1 MSPLIHLF
9 ACDRLPTRTKR
20 EDPTE
25 HKIERD
31 SNASDTHNWERE
43 SYTVKKEEWKQTDKR
58 QEKVDHACS
67 ARYHE
72 DDPMPALGL
81 ASKKQT
87 MMV

>member
-1 MSPLIHLF
+1 MSPLIHIF

-43 SYTVKKEEWKQTDKR
+43 SYTVKKEEWKQADKR
-58 QEKVDHACS
+58 QEKVDDT
-67 ARYHE
+67 RYNE
-72 DDPMPALGL
+72 DDTMPALGL
-81 ASKKQT
+81 SSKKQT
-87 MMV
+87 MVM